1 MNKECMGIINLNK
14 KGDNLRELS
23 DSRIVASI
31 PIGGRYRIIDFTL
44 SNMVNA
50 GMKNIGI
57 FSDQKYRS
65 LTDHLGNGSHWDL
78 SLKNDGLFVFS
89 PENTTKQMHH
99 TLKKGD
105 LQNIFSNIDYIEKSK
120 QEYVLI
126 SPSYMICNIDYKKAF
141 NYHKSSGN
149 DITIVFK
156 NESNIDE
163 EFLGTTILNIDRNKK
178 VLSMGTNIGRQ
189 STGNI
194 SMEMYIMKTKLFIEM
209 IYGAVSKG
217 GYANLEDCINESVD
231 ILNVGGYEYKGY
243 LRCINS
249 IKTYF
254 QTNKDLLN
262 IDITNELFYSDRKI
276 YTKEKNTQP
285 TLYTKTSNV
294 NNSFIATGCIIEG
307 DVKDSIIFRK
317 VHIKEG
323 SVIRNS
329 IIMQNITIEE
339 NAKLDNVI
347 LDKNVNI
354 SSEKELKGDIKFPLV
369 VEKNVSI

>member
-1 MNKECMGIINLNK
+1 
-14 KGDNLRELS
+14 
-23 DSRIVASI
+23 
-31 PIGGRYRIIDFTL
+31 
-44 SNMVNA
+44 
-50 GMKNIGI
+50 
-57 FSDQKYRS
+57 
-65 LTDHLGNGSHWDL
+65 
-78 SLKNDGLFVFS
+78 
-89 PENTTKQMHH
+89 
-99 TLKKGD
+99 
-105 LQNIFSNIDYIEKSK
+105 
-120 QEYVLI
+120 
-126 SPSYMICNIDYKKAF
+126 
-141 NYHKSSGN
+141 
-149 DITIVFK
+149 
-156 NESNIDE
+156 
-163 EFLGTTILNIDRNKK
+163 
-178 VLSMGTNIGRQ
+178 MGTNIGRQ

-329 IIMQNITIEE
+329 IIMQNSTIEE